1 MKKISENS
9 RNPGGSRLLSP
20 VLSVM
25 KNSRRIAARH
35 RRTRQDHSTE
45 TAEDYVE
52 AVAEI
57 SAETGTCRV
66 VDLAQR
72 FDVSHVTVTRIVG
85 RLKRDGYVDTE
96 PYRPIQLT
104 QKGTRLAAASKR
116 RHDVVYRFLLS
127 IGVSEKTAAID
138 AEGIEHHVSP
148 ETLEVFSTL
157 ADQVSQGQSVLSS
170 LCVRETP

>member
-1 MKKISENS
+1 
-9 RNPGGSRLLSP
+9 
-20 VLSVM
+20 M

-57 SAETGTCRV
+57 AGEKGICRV
-66 VDLAQR
+66 VDLAER

-85 RLKRDGYVDTE
+85 RLKKEGFLDTE

-104 QKGTRLAAASKR
+104 EQGARLAEEAAL
-116 RHDVVYRFLLS
+116 RHDVVFKFLLA
-127 IGVSEKTAAID
+127 IGVSEKAAAID

-148 ETLEVFSTL
+148 ETLARFKELTEKGKF
-157 ADQVSQGQSVLSS
+157 
-170 LCVRETP
+170 

>member
-1 MKKISENS
+1 
-9 RNPGGSRLLSP
+9 
-20 VLSVM
+20 M

-57 SAETGTCRV
+57 TGEKGTCRV
-66 VDLAQR
+66 VDLAER

-85 RLKRDGYVDTE
+85 RLKKEGFLDTE

-104 QKGTRLAAASKR
+104 EQGARLAGEAAL
-116 RHDVVYRFLLS
+116 RHDVVFKFLLA
-127 IGVSEKTAAID
+127 IGVSEKAAAID

-148 ETLEVFSTL
+148 ETLARFKELTEKGKF
-157 ADQVSQGQSVLSS
+157 
-170 LCVRETP
+170 